1 MQKPEELVRKI
12 KLEEH
17 ELNTNLD
24 RLEYFMMSEDF
35 TKISKEQKTLLEQ
48 QHKAMTEYK
57 LILIKRAHRI
67 NWEAGR
73 DKAAAKIME
82 ATKDTSCATCK
93 WNQPV
98 QANGMT
104 LNNCTNRKRM
114 MNPETCWEPKE
125 PVSTDPNESGCMDC
139 KHAIIN
145 NGKPQCT
152 KAQADG
158 KTCWESTGPQIREYR

>member
-1 MQKPEELVRKI
+1 MQTPEELVRKI

-17 ELNTNLD
+17 VLNTSLD

-73 DKAAAKIME
+73 DRAAAKIME
-82 ATKDTSCATCK
+82 AIT
-93 WNQPV
+93 
-98 QANGMT
+98 
-104 LNNCTNRKRM
+104 
-114 MNPETCWEPKE
+114 NPEERE
-125 PVSTDPNESGCMDC
+125 HGCAGC
-139 KHAIIN
+139 RHAEYRPEDK
-145 NGKPQCT
+145 GKPTCGNPR
-152 KAQADG
+152 ADG
-158 KTCWESTGPQIREYR
+158 KTCWEAK